1 MLWSKYNSSP
11 FNSQIKIYKDK
22 FFIIDSDNTLR
33 CYSLKDGDEIWK
45 IKTSKAFIKSQK
57 RLSIIIIDKNV
68 YFNNSIGDISA
79 VGIESGDLIWQ
90 TPTQNNLILENTF
103 SLKTAD
109 LISSKNSIFVSNN
122 RNSFYSLDVNSG
134 FINWEQKVN
143 TNIKSTL
150 INDYLFSITMN
161 GFLTIIDSK
170 NGNLIRAT
178 DIFSFLRKKN
188 RKNLITGKIIKSKE
202 KIEPVGFI
210 VGIKNLYVTTNT
222 GRLLTVSIKTG
233 KTQSVFKIDNGKIS
247 KPFIMNKNLFLA
259 TDNSI
264 IKLN

>member
-1 MLWSKYNSSP
+1 M
-11 FNSQIKIYKDK
+11 
-22 FFIIDSDNTLR
+22 
-33 CYSLKDGDEIWK
+33 
-45 IKTSKAFIKSQK
+45 
-57 RLSIIIIDKNV
+57 
-68 YFNNSIGDISA
+68 
-79 VGIESGDLIWQ
+79 
-90 TPTQNNLILENTF
+90 
-103 SLKTAD
+103 
-109 LISSKNSIFVSNN
+109 SSKNSIFVSNN
-122 RNSFYSLDVNSG
+122 RNSFYSLDADSG

-188 RKNLITGKIIKSKE
+188 RKNLITRKTIISKE
-202 KIEPVGFI
+202 NIEPVGFI
-210 VGIKNLYVTTNT
+210 VGLENLYVTTNT

-233 KTQSVFKIDNGKIS
+233 KTQSVIKIDNGKIS
-247 KPFIMNKNLFLA
+247 RPFIMNNNLFLA